1 MARAGKTLM
10 KVVMVGMVIL
20 WHVPQTTA
28 DGKAEEAT
36 KAPTLCAG
44 KVVGTVI
51 DADGKTPVGNV
62 SVKAYDH
69 KGKKLVYATTT
80 DKKGK
85 YSLKPLKPGIYRLI
99 VADRV
104 MTEVTVMTDGEI
116 VELDFRIP
124 HVYLA
129 PKEPEDPKS
138 KTSKGTKSVRAA
150 TARFALVTVG
160 VGVAVAV
167 PLALTGG
174 KTAKKYYPASP
185 DS

>member
-1 MARAGKTLM
+1 MRRVRTMFLTAVC
-10 KVVMVGMVIL
+10 VVLVVS
-20 WHVPQTTA
+20 WNVPELVA
-28 DGKAEEAT
+28 APKAKKPE

-51 DADGKTPVGNV
+51 DADSKTPVKNA
-62 SVKAYDH
+62 SVKVYDH
-69 KGKKLVYATTT
+69 KGKKLLFSTTT

-85 YSLKPLKPGIYRLI
+85 YSLKALKPGIYRLI

-129 PKEPEDPKS
+129 PLDEGKDA
-138 KTSKGTKSVRAA
+138 KTKGTKAARAA
-150 TARFALVTVG
+150 TVRFALVTVG
-160 VGVAVAV
+160 VGAAIAV
-167 PLALTGG
+167 PLALVGG
-174 KTAKKYYPASP
+174 KTVKKYYVASP